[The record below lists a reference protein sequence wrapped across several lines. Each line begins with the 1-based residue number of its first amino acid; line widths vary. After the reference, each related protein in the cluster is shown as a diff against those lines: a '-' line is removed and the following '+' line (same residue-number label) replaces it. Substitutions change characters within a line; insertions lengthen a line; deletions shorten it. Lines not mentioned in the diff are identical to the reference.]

1 MSQTNRTAVADLL
14 WYDRRRLAPHD
25 EHRLHF
31 CELENRQR
39 GGPPREGF
47 AHIAAIV
54 VANTPV
60 TGSAQLH
67 IDGLDDALST
77 PKNRLVRSGRGCLVV
92 PAGAAKLLMNRGAGW
107 STANKRNA
115 VVTVKNRTSQA
126 IEYCI
131 AILGTADSVPV
142 PCGNTDEDT
151 RIRTSGRRS
160 SVTGALVKGAPVTTA
175 CHSGNMSSSVRT
187 TRS

>member
-25 EHRLHF
+25 EHRLDF

-47 AHIAAIV
+47 ARVAAIV
-54 VANTPV
+54 IANTSV
-60 TGSAQLH
+60 TGSAQLY

-77 PKNRLVRSGRGCLVV
+77 PKNPLVRSGQGCLVV
-92 PAGAAKLLMNRGAGW
+92 PAGAAKLLMKRGAGW

-115 VVTVKNRTSQA
+115 AVTVKNRTAQA

-131 AILGTADSVPV
+131 AILGTANSSRL
-142 PCGNTDEDT
+142 PCGGTDAET
-151 RIRTSGRRS
+151 RKCTSS
-160 SVTGALVKGAPVTTA
+160 
-175 CHSGNMSSSVRT
+175 
-187 TRS
+187 